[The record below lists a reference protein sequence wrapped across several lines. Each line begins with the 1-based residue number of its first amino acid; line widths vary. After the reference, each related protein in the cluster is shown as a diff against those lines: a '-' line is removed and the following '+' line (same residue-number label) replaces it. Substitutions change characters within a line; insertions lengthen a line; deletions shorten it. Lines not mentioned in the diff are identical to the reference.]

1 MSKNPLFKLAELG
14 QSVWYDDINRA
25 LVRGDGLQRLI
36 DDRAVVVIFQEK
48 FFVRRIIIEDDKVTL
63 PETSRGLPDR

>member
-1 MSKNPLFKLAELG
+1 MKEAQLLFYGVEVGKLLFVDRAIVPL
-14 QSVWYDDINRA
+14 
-25 LVRGDGLQRLI
+25 

-63 PETSRGLPDR
+63 LETSRGLPDR